1 MHRWRE
7 LIWNPRRCDS
17 NGNGSSSSLLECGQG
32 SSFPLF
38 YVVMRAMA
46 SSIMLGMHFERA
58 MKPTMTTAAAAA
70 KAVVGSGSALVRD
83 NNANQ
88 TTIAI
93 LQPNDDTR
101 KSFFVDVLNSQMLSQ
116 G

>member
-1 MHRWRE
+1 
-7 LIWNPRRCDS
+7 
-17 NGNGSSSSLLECGQG
+17 
-32 SSFPLF
+32 
-38 YVVMRAMA
+38 MRAKA

-58 MKPTMTTAAAAA
+58 MKPRMTTAAAA

-101 KSFFVDVLNSQMLSQ
+101 KSFFVDVLNLQMLRQ

>member
-1 MHRWRE
+1 MERAHLEPEAVRQQQQRQQFFSLRMWSGF
-7 LIWNPRRCDS
+7 LVSSILC
-17 NGNGSSSSLLECGQG
+17 GN
-32 SSFPLF
+32 
-38 YVVMRAMA
+38 AAKA